1 MVEILFLLLF
11 AITHRAEVIVNAARQ
26 VNALAIRLMQWQEV
40 RAVEGYTDRTTS
52 NLMEEGYNELGQ
64 VAGRFEAYTSSYSI
78 IHMEG
83 DGWYTD
89 SDTVSSMGIE
99 EISLTVQ
106 GDIKKRQ
113 VDGPVKGYTDGI
125 TLVVE
130 GDDRVAY
137 LVSNWEPVNSET
149 PKVEEQTEVPLRG
162 EMEQLKLI
170 RSVGINSFQ

>member
-1 MVEILFLLLF
+1 M
-11 AITHRAEVIVNAARQ
+11 IVKAARQ
-26 VNALAIRLMQWQEV
+26 VNASAIRLMQWQEV

-137 LVSNWEPVNSET
+137 LVSNWEPVNSKT
-149 PKVEEQTEVPLRG
+149 PKVEEQGRDGAAQAYP
-162 EMEQLKLI
+162 
-170 RSVGINSFQ
+170 

>member
-1 MVEILFLLLF
+1 MLF
-11 AITHRAEVIVNAARQ
+11 AITHRAEVIVKAARQ
-26 VNALAIRLMQWQEV
+26 VNASAIRLMQWQEV

-78 IHMEG
+78 IHM
-83 DGWYTD
+83 D
-89 SDTVSSMGIE
+89 DTVSSMGIE

>member
-1 MVEILFLLLF
+1 
-11 AITHRAEVIVNAARQ
+11 
-26 VNALAIRLMQWQEV
+26 
-40 RAVEGYTDRTTS
+40 
-52 NLMEEGYNELGQ
+52 
-64 VAGRFEAYTSSYSI
+64 
-78 IHMEG
+78 MEG
-83 DGWYTD
+83 DGWY

-130 GDDRVAY
+130 GDNRVAY

-149 PKVEEQTEVPLRG
+149 PKWRSRPCSQFSCSRKLQGWPAQREAYRYC
-162 EMEQLKLI
+162 QL
-170 RSVGINSFQ
+170 S